1 MSRLQLNRN
10 RKKRTILRLSL
21 IGVILFCIGVIYAY
35 VNKPTNIKYGF
46 IDIQCTSSA
55 ISTAQNI
62 ANGITNTKPGIKV
75 QVSNNENNEDLF
87 YKMLNS
93 EIDII
98 IPSRQMND
106 SERELAKQNNISFK
120 ELPFAL
126 TNNNSSIY
134 IYIYINDMNYNHKPE
149 NKVFA
154 KNYFNDWNN
163 LIDTNNLSPLT
174 NEQYIEVSNYL
185 RIIDEF

>member
-1 MSRLQLNRN
+1 MSRLQINRN
-10 RKKRTILRLSL
+10 KKKRTILRLSL

-35 VNKPTNIKYGF
+35 TNKPANIKYGF
-46 IDIQCTSSA
+46 IDVQCTASA
-55 ISTAQNI
+55 ISTAENI
-62 ANGITNTKPGIKV
+62 ANGITSTKPGIKV
-75 QVSNNENNEDLF
+75 QVSNNENTEELF

-120 ELPFAL
+120 ELPFAF
-126 TNNNSSIY
+126 TNNNECL
-134 IYIYINDMNYNHKPE
+134 YIYINDMNYNHKPE

-163 LIDTNNLSPLT
+163 LIDTNNFSPLP
-174 NEQYIEVSNYL
+174 NEQYVEVSNYL
-185 RIIDEF
+185 RILDEF